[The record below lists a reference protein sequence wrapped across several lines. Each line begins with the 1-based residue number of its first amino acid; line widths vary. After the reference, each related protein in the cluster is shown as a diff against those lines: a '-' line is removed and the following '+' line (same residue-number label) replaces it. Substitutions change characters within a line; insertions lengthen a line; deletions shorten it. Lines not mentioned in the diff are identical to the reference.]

1 MKPQIYI
8 DGISDLSDDSKR
20 RVTLIVLHEGKEF
33 RIGLPAGVP
42 RDDQQQPGA
51 EVYRNELLE
60 LMDALDQW
68 ANAHEGISWQ
78 RPSAAE
84 PL

>member
-20 RVTLIVLHEGKEF
+20 RVTLIVLYEGKEA
-33 RIGLPAGVP
+33 RIGLPAGIP
-42 RDDQQQPGA
+42 RSEQQPGA
-51 EVYRNELLE
+51 QVYRNTLLE

-68 ANAHEGISWQ
+68 ANAHDEISWQ
-78 RPSAAE
+78 RPSAAK